1 MIASPHTF
9 WYFAATPLGWFAR
22 PQLREGGTAMAF
34 CNMCGAQV
42 ADGAT
47 VCAAC
52 SGRAAVLPA
61 TAASGLTDNVA
72 GMLAYITFIPAIIF
86 LVTAPYNKSRFIRFH
101 SFQSIF
107 LFVAVV
113 IIQIALTL
121 LTVVPFL
128 ILLTAPLHMLVALGA
143 LIVWVIVLMKA
154 NQGQMYKLPLIGDLA
169 EKQAG

>member
-1 MIASPHTF
+1 
-9 WYFAATPLGWFAR
+9 
-22 PQLREGGTAMAF
+22 MAF

-47 VCAAC
+47 VCAGC

-72 GMLAYITFIPAIIF
+72 GMLAYVTFIPAIIF
-86 LVTAPYNKSRFIRFH
+86 LVTEPYNKSRFIRFH

-113 IIQIALTL
+113 I
-121 LTVVPFL
+121 
-128 ILLTAPLHMLVALGA
+128 LHVALSFLAVVRLALHLFSCAICGGA
-143 LIVWVIVLMKA
+143 FGNGLD
-154 NQGQMYKLPLIGDLA
+154 YKRRLHVRLDLL
-169 EKQAG
+169 EL